1 MISVNYNSNKITEIK
16 IKKENN
22 PKILI
27 IKEDTLITR
36 DLMRVNLF
44 LEKNSR

>member
-1 MISVNYNSNKITEIK
+1 MISVNYNSNKIKEIK

-22 PKILI
+22 NKILI
-27 IKEDTLITR
+27 IKEDNLITR
-36 DLMRVNLF
+36 ELMRVNLF